1 MDFLKTIGIGI
12 AGVVVGLLLA
22 GAYSG
27 GNNLGGV
34 YNQVSGNFPALV
46 VSNGN
51 ATTST
56 SLGKACITMTRTDGT
71 TVYWFAKADGNLGTT
86 TSSSCVQ

>member
-1 MDFLKTIGIGI
+1 MKILETIGIAI
-12 AGVVVGLLLA
+12 AGIVVGLLLA
-22 GAYSG
+22 GAYQSQ
-27 GNNLGGV
+27 NLAGV

-56 SLGKACITMTRTDGT
+56 SLGKACLTMIQSNGT
-71 TVYWFAKADGNLGTT
+71 TVYWYASATGNLATN
-86 TSSSCVQ
+86 TSSCN